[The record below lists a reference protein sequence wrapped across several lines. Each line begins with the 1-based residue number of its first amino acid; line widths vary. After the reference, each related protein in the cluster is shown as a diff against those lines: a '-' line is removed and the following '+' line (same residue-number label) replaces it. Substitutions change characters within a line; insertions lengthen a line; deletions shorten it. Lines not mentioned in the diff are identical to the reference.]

1 MSNAITFIVG
11 HHAEILSCIG
21 GLVIAARV
29 IVKLTPTPKD
39 DSALNA
45 VVNVLKHV
53 GLHIAPDDK

>member
-1 MSNAITFIVG
+1 MKDVIAFIINNHQSIVE
-11 HHAEILSCIG
+11 AAA

-39 DSALNA
+39 DTALQS
-45 VVNVLKHV
+45 VVNFFKHL